1 MDAILEVEALQK
13 YFPASTRLLQ
23 TWFGR
28 QPPAYIKAVDDVN
41 FAIAPGETLGLV
53 GESGC
58 GKSTTGKLIMRALEP
73 TAGKIWFNGQDITQL
88 QAQELR
94 HFRQQVQIVFQDPYT
109 SLNPRMTV
117 ARIVSEPIT
126 VHRVEPRYAV
136 KDRVSELL
144 ALVGLNEEHGRRYPH
159 ELSGG
164 QRQRVAIARALAVR
178 PQLIVADE
186 AVSALDV
193 SVQAQILNLFMELR
207 EQFDLAY
214 LFVSHNLS
222 VIKYMSHRVA
232 VMYLGRIVEI
242 GPADRLFAEPLHP
255 YTQALLSAIPVI
267 GNGRESMFDNPAILL
282 EGELPN
288 PIDLPPGCRFYSRCA
303 SRMDICRD
311 TEPVLLDA
319 ALGHQVACHLY
330 DQKTADETA

>member
-144 ALVGLNEEHGRRYPH
+144 
-159 ELSGG
+159 GG
-164 QRQRVAIARALAVR
+164 CPRIT
-178 PQLIVADE
+178 
-186 AVSALDV
+186 
-193 SVQAQILNLFMELR
+193 
-207 EQFDLAY
+207 
-214 LFVSHNLS
+214 
-222 VIKYMSHRVA
+222 IK
-232 VMYLGRIVEI
+232 
-242 GPADRLFAEPLHP
+242 
-255 YTQALLSAIPVI
+255 
-267 GNGRESMFDNPAILL
+267 
-282 EGELPN
+282 
-288 PIDLPPGCRFYSRCA
+288 
-303 SRMDICRD
+303 
-311 TEPVLLDA
+311 
-319 ALGHQVACHLY
+319 
-330 DQKTADETA
+330 

>member
-13 YFPASTRLLQ
+13 YFPVSTSLLQ

-28 QPPAYIKAVDDVN
+28 
-41 FAIAPGETLGLV
+41 
-53 GESGC
+53 
-58 GKSTTGKLIMRALEP
+58 
-73 TAGKIWFNGQDITQL
+73 
-88 QAQELR
+88 
-94 HFRQQVQIVFQDPYT
+94 
-109 SLNPRMTV
+109 
-117 ARIVSEPIT
+117 RIISEPIT
-126 VHRVEPRYAV
+126 VHRIEPRYAV

-164 QRQRVAIARALAVR
+164 QGQRVAIARALAVR

-267 GNGRESMFDNPAILL
+267 GNGHESSTVAVSRAWTFAAT
-282 EGELPN
+282 PN
-288 PIDLPPGCRFYSRCA
+288 PSCWTPR
-303 SRMDICRD
+303 
-311 TEPVLLDA
+311 
-319 ALGHQVACHLY
+319 
-330 DQKTADETA
+330 